1 MGGGETLQSGES
13 MMNGSMRRGDGRRE
27 LGSRGK
33 SKREKNIYKNIY
45 KMREEENGV

>member
-1 MGGGETLQSGES
+1 

-33 SKREKNIYKNIY
+33 SKRDKKNICR
-45 KMREEENGV
+45 MREEEME